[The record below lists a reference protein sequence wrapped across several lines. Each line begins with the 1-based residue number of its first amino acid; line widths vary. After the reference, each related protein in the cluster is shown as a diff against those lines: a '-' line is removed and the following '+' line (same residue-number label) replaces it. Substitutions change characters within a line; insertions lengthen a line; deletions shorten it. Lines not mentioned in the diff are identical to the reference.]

1 MIKKPIHWLLTVQ
14 ENGNPLKSFAIGDEG
29 ANIHISDIFN
39 DSENNQCIF
48 GISSSGKYLRIV
60 NNSPIDIDI
69 SNYVPSYPSPYSR
82 NRHYDQQHLR
92 RLHPGET
99 ADVILSLQNYI
110 VLRCTN
116 WLSLDFTIEKVDS
129 NLQFISPEE
138 VVSEMRE
145 TTQVPSLPTISDTIR
160 EVVKDKEYKE
170 TLQSNKEN
178 LQSLSEKIDELNRG
192 LKKELTESI
201 HEIRD
206 SLLSLS
212 SEDFFVQIRR
222 LDTLMSIQILPRT
235 KDDDI
240 WKAIFETLCDIRKKM
255 ILAYGVRGVEE
266 YCPLSGEEY
275 NPLVHDI
282 KGDVPTDSSDL
293 VVDSCLY
300 SGFRDKDNQI
310 ILHPIVTIMKGGI
323 N

>member
-1 MIKKPIHWLLTVQ
+1 MHWLFSESL
-14 ENGNPLKSFAIGDEG
+14 N
-29 ANIHISDIFN
+29 ISDMWIFAP
-39 DSENNQCIF
+39 
-48 GISSSGKYLRIV
+48 SSSGEYLRIV

-138 VVSEMRE
+138 VVSEMRD
-145 TTQVPSLPTISDTIR
+145 TTQVPSLPTISETIR
-160 EVVKDKEYKE
+160 EVVKDEEYKE

-178 LQSLSEKIDELNRG
+178 LQLLSEKIDELNRG
-192 LKKELTESI
+192 VKEELRTLRNSI
-201 HEIRD
+201 
-206 SLLSLS
+206 SSFS
-212 SEDFFVQIRR
+212 SEDFFEHIRNLDELLRIQIFPRAKEDDVWRAVYDTLCVIRR
-222 LDTLMSIQILPRT
+222 NMVLE
-235 KDDDI
+235 
-240 WKAIFETLCDIRKKM
+240 F
-255 ILAYGVRGVEE
+255 GVRGVEE
-266 YCPLSGEEY
+266 YCPSSGDPY
-275 NPLVHDI
+275 NADI
-282 KGDVPTDSSDL
+282 HKVVGEKPDDFDY
-293 VVDSCLY
+293 VVDLCLY
-300 SGFRDKDNQI
+300 SGFKDKDNQI
-310 ILHPIVTIMKGGI
+310 ILPAAVTMKKGGC